1 MDAAVDTGF
10 SRYITLTPSMVAQLG
25 LAAVGTGRV
34 VLADG
39 SEVPLDVYAVTLL
52 WGSQPRDVVAYASD
66 TTPLVGMALLD
77 GHSLYVEVEDG
88 GQVVI
93 RPRA

>member
-1 MDAAVDTGF
+1 MGAVVDTGF
-10 SRYITLTPSMVAQLG
+10 SRYITLTPSMVARLG
-25 LAAVGTGRV
+25 LGSVGTGRV

-39 SEVPLDVYAVTLL
+39 SEAPLDVYAVTLL
-52 WGSQPRDVVAYASD
+52 WGSRSRDVVAYASD